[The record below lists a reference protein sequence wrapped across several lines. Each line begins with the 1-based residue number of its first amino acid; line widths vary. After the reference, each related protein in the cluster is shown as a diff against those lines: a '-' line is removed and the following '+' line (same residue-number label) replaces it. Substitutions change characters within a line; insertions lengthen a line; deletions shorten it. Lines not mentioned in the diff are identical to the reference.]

1 MDFRP
6 IIDIENVEVI
16 NHRDSTIEQM
26 AAFNACSLTVKN
38 LSFSNI
44 RTEWSL
50 GSFYNSYVNIEN
62 LSLKDI
68 RDNGHSLLFIGS
80 KGTVSGLTIE
90 RDTSRWAI
98 AKIEQGSKIDFNN
111 LKMSNCT
118 TTDHA
123 GLFISSNPTA
133 SIVNIDTL
141 DINNCNWKSHSISVD
156 NSIFTLDNGKISNIT
171 AQEGS
176 AGLSASSCNSIDVSN
191 TIIDSSYSGAHGGM
205 VFYQVKKVNI
215 KNSSFIAN
223 RSVNGGSG
231 IHANEVDSLFIDDC
245 SFIAD
250 STVAWGTLDLGNG
263 KFYSL
268 KGLIMKNNYADGA
281 GAINLWDNDKV
292 EIINS
297 IFNNNNSSSG
307 SGGAIYSS
315 NTNSLFIDNST
326 FDGNIALEARGGA
339 IRLNNTAEATIKNSI
354 FNKNNAEDSGG
365 AINSWNTDSLF
376 IDNSTF
382 DGNIALEGNGG
393 AINLSGNENS
403 PNRYYEIDSSIFN
416 NNESGLSGG
425 VMNSNGNNL
434 TISNSS
440 FKYNSSNGSSAGVI
454 NAGNSTYDENQ
465 TVTITITDSEFV
477 GNQNDSAGAL
487 RVWSSDTTII
497 KHTVFDS
504 NDTEKYIGGSYIS
517 NTKYLEIDSCTITN
531 NLANHDGA
539 GLGFSRID
547 EGLIK
552 NSIFANNIMKDADAD
567 TSFGAGLTLWGHAN
581 IKSIN
586 NTFVGNKAYKASAIG
601 VRDSSNL
608 ELINTIIW
616 DNPGTTQLG
625 LYIDGT
631 LTAKNSVIGD
641 GKASIDMD
649 DMSKITSYDDQTM
662 IETNPLL
669 CDYWSGSWPQLAG
682 NYHLTYLSPA
692 IGKGEN
698 GVNMGAFDVGC
709 DIDTALLSVDELI
722 DVTPTEYALHDN
734 YPNPFNPTTTLRFD
748 LPEVSSITLT
758 IYNML
763 GQRVRTFNMNDTP
776 AGYHSIMW
784 DATNNLGEQVG
795 AGVYLY
801 QLRANQFVKTK
812 KMVLLK

>member
-1 MDFRP
+1 
-6 IIDIENVEVI
+6 
-16 NHRDSTIEQM
+16 
-26 AAFNACSLTVKN
+26 
-38 LSFSNI
+38 
-44 RTEWSL
+44 
-50 GSFYNSYVNIEN
+50 
-62 LSLKDI
+62 
-68 RDNGHSLLFIGS
+68 
-80 KGTVSGLTIE
+80 
-90 RDTSRWAI
+90 
-98 AKIEQGSKIDFNN
+98 
-111 LKMSNCT
+111 MS
-118 TTDHA
+118 
-123 GLFISSNPTA
+123 
-133 SIVNIDTL
+133 
-141 DINNCNWKSHSISVD
+141 
-156 NSIFTLDNGKISNIT
+156 
-171 AQEGS
+171 
-176 AGLSASSCNSIDVSN
+176 
-191 TIIDSSYSGAHGGM
+191 
-205 VFYQVKKVNI
+205 
-215 KNSSFIAN
+215 
-223 RSVNGGSG
+223 
-231 IHANEVDSLFIDDC
+231 
-245 SFIAD
+245 
-250 STVAWGTLDLGNG
+250 
-263 KFYSL
+263 
-268 KGLIMKNNYADGA
+268 
-281 GAINLWDNDKV
+281 
-292 EIINS
+292 
-297 IFNNNNSSSG
+297 
-307 SGGAIYSS
+307 
-315 NTNSLFIDNST
+315 
-326 FDGNIALEARGGA
+326 
-339 IRLNNTAEATIKNSI
+339 NTAEATIKNSI

-393 AINLSGNENS
+393 AISLSGDENS
-403 PNRYYEIDSSIFN
+403 THRYYDIRNTTISQNVAGAWGGAINSNNSTIVIDASIFN

-608 ELINTIIW
+608 ELVNTIIW

-776 AGYHSIMW
+776 AGYHSIKW
-784 DATNNLGEQVG
+784 NATNDYGDPVG

-801 QLRANQFVKTK
+801 QLQANQYVKTR